1 MLSLVLYNIRSA
13 HNVGSIFRT
22 GDAVG
27 VKHVYLT
34 GYTPTPVDRFQNKR
48 KDVAK
53 VALGAEDA
61 IPWTSHEHIL
71 DLLHE
76 LKAKGVKIYAL
87 EQSEKTK
94 DYRDESCK
102 ISSLEG
108 DDVAV
113 ILGEEVKGIG
123 PDILALCDDVL
134 EIPMRGSKE
143 SLNVSVATGILLFE
157 ITRNIDK

>member
-27 VKHVYLT
+27 VKHLYLT

-48 KDVAK
+48 KDIAK
-53 VALGAEDA
+53 VALGAEDS
-61 IPWTSHEHIL
+61 IPWTSNEGVV
-71 DLLHE
+71 DLVRE

-87 EQSEKTK
+87 EQSARSK
-94 DYRDESCK
+94 DYRDESAK
-102 ISSLEG
+102 IPSLESG
-108 DDVAV
+108 DVAV

-123 PDILALCDDVL
+123 PDILDLCDEVL

-157 ITRNIDK
+157 LTRNIGK

>member
-27 VKHVYLT
+27 VKHLYLT

-48 KDVAK
+48 KDIAK
-53 VALGAEDA
+53 VALGAEDS
-61 IPWTSHEHIL
+61 IPWTSHESVV
-71 DLLHE
+71 DLVRE

-87 EQSEKTK
+87 EQSAKSK
-94 DYRDESCK
+94 DYRDESTK
-102 ISSLEG
+102 IPSLESG
-108 DDVAV
+108 DVAV
-113 ILGEEVKGIG
+113 ILGEDVKGIG
-123 PDILALCDDVL
+123 PDILDLCDEVL

-157 ITRNIDK
+157 LTRNIGK

>member
-27 VKHVYLT
+27 VGHIHLT
-34 GYTPTPVDRFQNKR
+34 GYTPAPVDRFQNKR
-48 KDVAK
+48 KDIAK
-53 VALGAEDA
+53 VALGAEDT
-61 IPWTSHEHIL
+61 IPWTSHEDVISL
-71 DLLHE
+71 IKD

-87 EQSEKTK
+87 EQNEKSK
-94 DYRDESCK
+94 DYRNEASK
-102 ISSLEG
+102 LLSLKDAE
-108 DDVAV
+108 VAV
-113 ILGEEVKGIG
+113 VLGEEVRGIG
-123 PDILALCDDVL
+123 DDILELCDEVL

-157 ITRNIDK
+157 LTRNIDK